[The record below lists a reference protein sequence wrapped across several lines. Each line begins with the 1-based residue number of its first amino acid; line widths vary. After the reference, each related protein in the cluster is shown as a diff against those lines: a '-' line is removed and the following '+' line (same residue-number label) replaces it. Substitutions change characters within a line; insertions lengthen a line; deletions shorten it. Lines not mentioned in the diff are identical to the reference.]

1 MSFFSISRQE
11 TVFKNFQR
19 RIRNVFITGLLI
31 TLPIALTWFILQFL
45 LNNFDA
51 LSPVFTN
58 ILIQLGAPIPEGYR
72 IPFLGLV
79 VTLLIVLIVG
89 WLTTNFFGKKVFQIG
104 ELLIEK
110 IPFVRRVYKGSKQ
123 VVSSIAEADTSA
135 FRKVVLIEFPR
146 RGLLA
151 IGFVTGESRGEV
163 QELTRENM
171 LNVFV
176 PTMPNPTS
184 GFLIFSPLEELTE
197 VSMTI
202 EEGIKYVVSGGLV
215 APPVLK
221 IIEAKGLKIEQP
233 S

>member
-1 MSFFSISRQE
+1 M
-11 TVFKNFQR
+11 
-19 RIRNVFITGLLI
+19 LI

-45 LNNFDA
+45 LKNFDA
-51 LSPVFTN
+51 LSPVFTHM
-58 ILIQLGAPIPEGYR
+58 LIQLGAPITEGYR

-110 IPFVRRVYKGSKQ
+110 IPFVRRIYKGSKQ

-135 FRKVVLIEFPR
+135 FRKVVLLEFPR

-151 IGFVTGESRGEV
+151 IGFVTGESLGEV
-163 QELTRENM
+163 QQVTQANM

-184 GFLIFSPLEELTE
+184 GFLIFSPPEELTE

-202 EEGIKYVVSGGLV
+202 EEGIKYVVSGGIV
-215 APPVLK
+215 TPSILK

>member
-1 MSFFSISRQE
+1 M
-11 TVFKNFQR
+11 FKNFCR

-58 ILIQLGAPIPEGYR
+58 ILIRLGAPIPEGYR

-110 IPFVRRVYKGSKQ
+110 IPFVRRIYKGSKQ

-184 GFLIFSPLEELTE
+184 GFLIFSPPEGLTE

-215 APPVLK
+215 TPPVLK

>member
-1 MSFFSISRQE
+1 MI
-11 TVFKNFQR
+11 KKFQR
-19 RIRNVFITGLLI
+19 RLRNVFITGLLI

-45 LNNFDA
+45 LKNFDA
-51 LSPVFTN
+51 LSPVFTRM
-58 ILIQLGAPIPEGYR
+58 LIQLGAPIPEGFR
-72 IPFLGLV
+72 IPFLGLM
-79 VTLLIVLIVG
+79 VTLLIVLAVG
-89 WLTTNFFGKKVFQIG
+89 WLTTNFFGKKLFELG
-104 ELLIEK
+104 ELMIEK
-110 IPFVRRVYKGSKQ
+110 IPFVRRIYKGSKQ
-123 VVSSIAEADTSA
+123 VVSSIAEADTST

-163 QELTRENM
+163 QRITRENM

-184 GFLIFSPLEELTE
+184 GFLIFSPPEELTE

-202 EEGIKYVVSGGLV
+202 EEGIKYVVSGGIV
-215 APPVLK
+215 TPAEFK
-221 IIEAKGLKIEQP
+221 IIEEKGLKIEQP

>member
-1 MSFFSISRQE
+1 M
-11 TVFKNFQR
+11 
-19 RIRNVFITGLLI
+19 LI

-45 LNNFDA
+45 LKNFDA
-51 LSPVFTN
+51 LSPVFTRM
-58 ILIQLGAPIPEGYR
+58 LIQLGAPIPEGFR
-72 IPFLGLV
+72 IPFLGLM
-79 VTLLIVLIVG
+79 VTLLIVLAVG
-89 WLTTNFFGKKVFQIG
+89 WLTTNFFGKKLFELG
-104 ELLIEK
+104 ELMIEK
-110 IPFVRRVYKGSKQ
+110 IPFVRRIYKGSKQ

-163 QELTRENM
+163 QRITRENM

-184 GFLIFSPLEELTE
+184 GFLIFSPPEELTE

-215 APPVLK
+215 TPPVLK

>member
-1 MSFFSISRQE
+1 MI
-11 TVFKNFQR
+11 KNFRR

-31 TLPIALTWFILQFL
+31 TLPILLTWFILQFL
-45 LNNFDA
+45 LKNFDA

-58 ILIQLGAPIPEGYR
+58 MLIQLGAPIPEGYR

-79 VTLLIVLIVG
+79 MTLLIVLTVG
-89 WLTTNFFGKKVFQIG
+89 WFTTNFFGKKIFELG
-104 ELLIEK
+104 EIVIEK
-110 IPFVRRVYKGSKQ
+110 IPYVRRIYKGTKQ
-123 VVSSIAEADTSA
+123 VVKSIAEADTSA

-163 QELTRENM
+163 QQATKDKM

-184 GFLIFSPLEELTE
+184 GFLIFSPAYELTE

-202 EEGIKYVVSGGLV
+202 EEGIKYVVSGGIV
-215 APPVLK
+215 SPQTLK

-233 S
+233 SS

>member
-1 MSFFSISRQE
+1 MI
-11 TVFKNFQR
+11 KKFQR
-19 RIRNVFITGLLI
+19 RLRNVFITGLLI

-45 LNNFDA
+45 LKNFDA
-51 LSPVFTN
+51 LSPVFTRM
-58 ILIQLGAPIPEGYR
+58 LIQLGAPIPEGFR
-72 IPFLGLV
+72 IPFLGLM
-79 VTLLIVLIVG
+79 VTLLIVLAVG
-89 WLTTNFFGKKVFQIG
+89 WLTTNFFGKKLFELG
-104 ELLIEK
+104 ELMIEK
-110 IPFVRRVYKGSKQ
+110 IPFVRRIYKGSKQ
-123 VVSSIAEADTSA
+123 VVSSIAEADTST

-163 QELTRENM
+163 QRITRENM

-184 GFLIFSPLEELTE
+184 GFLIFSPPEELTE

-202 EEGIKYVVSGGLV
+202 EEGIKYVVSGGIV
-215 APPVLK
+215 TPPEFK

>member
-1 MSFFSISRQE
+1 
-11 TVFKNFQR
+11 VFKNFRR

-110 IPFVRRVYKGSKQ
+110 IPFVRRIYKGSKQ

-215 APPVLK
+215 TPPVLK

>member
-1 MSFFSISRQE
+1 M
-11 TVFKNFQR
+11 FKNFQR

-110 IPFVRRVYKGSKQ
+110 IPFVRRIYKGSKQ
-123 VVSSIAEADTSA
+123 VVSSIAEADTST

-163 QELTRENM
+163 QQVTQENM

-215 APPVLK
+215 TPPVLK

>member
-1 MSFFSISRQE
+1 
-11 TVFKNFQR
+11 
-19 RIRNVFITGLLI
+19 LLI

-45 LNNFDA
+45 LKNFDA
-51 LSPVFTN
+51 LSPVFTRM
-58 ILIQLGAPIPEGYR
+58 LIQLGAPIPEGFR

-79 VTLLIVLIVG
+79 VTLLIVLAVG
-89 WLTTNFFGKKVFQIG
+89 WLTTNFFGKKLFELG
-104 ELLIEK
+104 ELMIEK
-110 IPFVRRVYKGSKQ
+110 IPFVRRIYKGSKQ
-123 VVSSIAEADTSA
+123 VVSSIAEADTST

-163 QELTRENM
+163 QRITRENM

-184 GFLIFSPLEELTE
+184 GFLIFSPPEELTE

-202 EEGIKYVVSGGLV
+202 EEGIKYVVSGGIV
-215 APPVLK
+215 TPPEFK

>member
-1 MSFFSISRQE
+1 M
-11 TVFKNFQR
+11 FKNFQR

-110 IPFVRRVYKGSKQ
+110 IPFVRRIYKGSKQ

-202 EEGIKYVVSGGLV
+202 AEGIKYVVSGGLV

>member
-1 MSFFSISRQE
+1 M
-11 TVFKNFQR
+11 FKNFQR

-89 WLTTNFFGKKVFQIG
+89 WLTTNFFGNKVFQIG
-104 ELLIEK
+104 ELLIET
-110 IPFVRRVYKGSKQ
+110 IPFVRRIYKGSKQ

-215 APPVLK
+215 TPPVLK

>member
-1 MSFFSISRQE
+1 VIKKIQH
-11 TVFKNFQR
+11 

-45 LNNFDA
+45 LKNFDA
-51 LSPVFTN
+51 LSPVFTHM
-58 ILIQLGAPIPEGYR
+58 LIQLGAPIPEGYR

-79 VTLLIVLIVG
+79 VTLLIVLTVG
-89 WLTTNFFGKKVFQIG
+89 WFTTNFFGKKLFELG

-110 IPFVRRVYKGSKQ
+110 IPFVRRIYKGTKQ

-135 FRKVVLIEFPR
+135 FRKVVLLEFPR

-151 IGFVTGESRGEV
+151 IGFVTGESLGEV
-163 QELTRENM
+163 QQVTQANM

-184 GFLIFSPLEELTE
+184 GFLIFSPPEELTE

-202 EEGIKYVVSGGLV
+202 EEGIKYVVSGGIV
-215 APPVLK
+215 APPEFK

>member
-1 MSFFSISRQE
+1 VITR
-11 TVFKNFQR
+11 FQR
-19 RIRNVFITGLLI
+19 RVRNVFITGLLI

-45 LNNFDA
+45 LKNFDA

-79 VTLLIVLIVG
+79 VTLLIVLMVG
-89 WLTTNFFGKKVFQIG
+89 WFTTNFFGKKLFKIG
-104 ELLIEK
+104 ETVIGK
-110 IPFVRRVYKGSKQ
+110 IPFVRRIYTGTKQ
-123 VVSSIAEADTSA
+123 VVLSIAEADTTA
-135 FRKVVLIEFPR
+135 FRKVVLLEFPR

-151 IGFVTGESRGEV
+151 IGFVTGETRGEV
-163 QELTRENM
+163 QQMTQENM

-184 GFLIFSPLEELTE
+184 GFLIFSPPEELTE

-202 EEGIKYVVSGGLV
+202 EEGIKYVVSGGIV
-215 APPVLK
+215 TPPSLK
-221 IIEAKGLKIEQP
+221 VIEEKGLRLEQP